1 MNEREGK
8 RMSGREED
16 MGHMPEVRVAD
27 VLINEIGRRLAA
39 FDPERGGALI
49 GFDGVAHILVEDDFG
64 AYGATFWDISREVSD
79 AVGQVEAN
87 GYGRFIGTVHTHPSG
102 VCDPSEQDRIT
113 MAQALELNPHIE
125 QLMICVVTKGNPRAT
140 DVAIPGGHR
149 MSVHVIRRVEGEPEC
164 LRARPVVVPIARVL
178 EDAGMPVPGAV
189 TVTDVRAERFDGLV
203 PVLVVDGAEKIVVA
217 VPETDDAWLM
227 GSDILDVPPI
237 LMSLHDGRVTAV
249 PVTWGREEVAS
260 RMRKMNEERRR
271 VAKPGPESGQEG
283 TPLDRVVEL
292 VGSMGERRVLVA
304 GCGSVG
310 SRIAEDLA
318 RSGVRHFVL
327 VDPDEVS
334 LPNMAR
340 SVYARADVGR
350 AKVAVLAERLRGIA
364 PETEVST
371 TRRFL
376 CEITPEDILD
386 GVDLV
391 VLATDDMTEQAAL
404 AKVAYEKRIVQ
415 VAAAMYR
422 KAAAGEVMIAVPE
435 ARTPCWA
442 CAVGTSAL
450 STSERPDTN
459 YGVDGRLVAESGL
472 GASINLVT
480 SVASLLAIGLLAGPG
495 SPAGAGLGRM
505 LAESRVLGLI
515 STTPDWGFFP
525 DVFHDMAHQFQ
536 PQSVWPKVESV
547 KGCPVCSKEE
557 VEDVLEGEVMTVEEL
572 LRTVEEEVGAAS

>member
-1 MNEREGK
+1 
-8 RMSGREED
+8 MSGREED
-16 MGHMPEVRVAD
+16 MGHTPEVRVTD

-39 FDPERGGALI
+39 FEPERGGALI

-376 CEITPEDILD
+376 REITPEDILD

-404 AKVAYEKRIVQ
+404 AKAAYEKRIVQ

>member
-1 MNEREGK
+1 
-8 RMSGREED
+8 MSGREED
-16 MGHMPEVRVAD
+16 MGHTPEVRVTD

-39 FDPERGGALI
+39 FEPERGGALI

-376 CEITPEDILD
+376 REITPEDILD

-404 AKVAYEKRIVQ
+404 AKAAYEKRIVQ

-495 SPAGAGLGRM
+495 SPACAGLGRM

>member
-1 MNEREGK
+1 
-8 RMSGREED
+8 MSGREED

-376 CEITPEDILD
+376 REITPEDILD

-547 KGCPVCSKEE
+547 KGCPICSKEE

>member
-1 MNEREGK
+1 
-8 RMSGREED
+8 MSGRAED
-16 MGHMPEVRVAD
+16 MGHTPEVRVTD

-39 FDPERGGALI
+39 FEPERGGALI

-376 CEITPEDILD
+376 REITPEDILD

-404 AKVAYEKRIVQ
+404 AKAAYEKRIVQ

>member
-1 MNEREGK
+1 
-8 RMSGREED
+8 MSGREED

-318 RSGVRHFVL
+318 RSGVRQFVL

-376 CEITPEDILD
+376 REITPEDILD

-404 AKVAYEKRIVQ
+404 AKAAYEKRIVQ

>member
-1 MNEREGK
+1 
-8 RMSGREED
+8 MSGREED
-16 MGHMPEVRVAD
+16 MGHMPEVRVTD
-27 VLINEIGRRLAA
+27 VLINEIGHRLAA
-39 FDPERGGALI
+39 FEPERGGALI

-376 CEITPEDILD
+376 REITPEDILD

-404 AKVAYEKRIVQ
+404 AKAAYEKRIVQ

>member
-1 MNEREGK
+1 
-8 RMSGREED
+8 MSGREED
-16 MGHMPEVRVAD
+16 MGHMPEVRVTD

-39 FDPERGGALI
+39 FEPERGGALI

-376 CEITPEDILD
+376 REITPEDILD

-404 AKVAYEKRIVQ
+404 AKAAYEKRIVQ

-525 DVFHDMAHQFQ
+525 DVFHDLAHQFQ

-572 LRTVEEEVGAAS
+572 LRTVEEEFGAAS

>member
-1 MNEREGK
+1 
-8 RMSGREED
+8 MSGREED

-376 CEITPEDILD
+376 REITPEDILD

-525 DVFHDMAHQFQ
+525 DLFHDMAHQFQ

>member
-1 MNEREGK
+1 
-8 RMSGREED
+8 
-16 MGHMPEVRVAD
+16 
-27 VLINEIGRRLAA
+27 
-39 FDPERGGALI
+39 
-49 GFDGVAHILVEDDFG
+49 
-64 AYGATFWDISREVSD
+64 
-79 AVGQVEAN
+79 
-87 GYGRFIGTVHTHPSG
+87 
-102 VCDPSEQDRIT
+102 
-113 MAQALELNPHIE
+113 
-125 QLMICVVTKGNPRAT
+125 
-140 DVAIPGGHR
+140 
-149 MSVHVIRRVEGEPEC
+149 
-164 LRARPVVVPIARVL
+164 
-178 EDAGMPVPGAV
+178 
-189 TVTDVRAERFDGLV
+189 
-203 PVLVVDGAEKIVVA
+203 
-217 VPETDDAWLM
+217 
-227 GSDILDVPPI
+227 
-237 LMSLHDGRVTAV
+237 
-249 PVTWGREEVAS
+249 
-260 RMRKMNEERRR
+260 
-271 VAKPGPESGQEG
+271 
-283 TPLDRVVEL
+283 
-292 VGSMGERRVLVA
+292 MGERRVLVA

-350 AKVAVLAERLRGIA
+350 AKVAVLAECLRGIA

-376 CEITPEDILD
+376 REITPEDILD
-386 GVDLV
+386 GIDLV

-547 KGCPVCSKEE
+547 KGCPICSKEE

>member
-1 MNEREGK
+1 
-8 RMSGREED
+8 MSGREED

-318 RSGVRHFVL
+318 RSGVRQFVL

-376 CEITPEDILD
+376 REITPEDILD

-391 VLATDDMTEQAAL
+391 VLATDDMTEQATL
-404 AKVAYEKRIVQ
+404 AKAAYEKRIVQ

>member
-1 MNEREGK
+1 
-8 RMSGREED
+8 MSGREED
-16 MGHMPEVRVAD
+16 MGHMPEVRVTD

-376 CEITPEDILD
+376 REITPEDILD

-404 AKVAYEKRIVQ
+404 AKAAYEKRIVQ

>member
-1 MNEREGK
+1 
-8 RMSGREED
+8 MSGREED

-376 CEITPEDILD
+376 REITPEDILD
-386 GVDLV
+386 GIDLV

-547 KGCPVCSKEE
+547 KGCPICSKEE

>member
-1 MNEREGK
+1 
-8 RMSGREED
+8 MSGREED
-16 MGHMPEVRVAD
+16 MGHMPEVRVTD

-39 FDPERGGALI
+39 FEPERGGALI

-318 RSGVRHFVL
+318 RSGVRQFVL

-376 CEITPEDILD
+376 REITPEDILD

-404 AKVAYEKRIVQ
+404 AKAAYEKRIVQ

>member
-1 MNEREGK
+1 
-8 RMSGREED
+8 MSGREED
-16 MGHMPEVRVAD
+16 MGHMPEVRVTD

-39 FDPERGGALI
+39 FEPERGGALI

-249 PVTWGREEVAS
+249 PVTWGREEIAS

-376 CEITPEDILD
+376 REITPEDILD

-391 VLATDDMTEQAAL
+391 VLATDDMTEQATL
-404 AKVAYEKRIVQ
+404 AKAAYEKRIVQ

>member
-1 MNEREGK
+1 
-8 RMSGREED
+8 MSGREED

-39 FDPERGGALI
+39 FEPERGGALI

-79 AVGQVEAN
+79 AVGQVEEN

-149 MSVHVIRRVEGEPEC
+149 MSVHVIRRVEGEPEY

-292 VGSMGERRVLVA
+292 IGSMGERRVLVA

-376 CEITPEDILD
+376 REITPEDILD

-404 AKVAYEKRIVQ
+404 AKAAYEKKIVQ

-480 SVASLLAIGLLAGPG
+480 SVASLLAIGLLADPG

-557 VEDVLEGEVMTVEEL
+557 AEDILEGEVMTVKEL
-572 LRTVEEEVGAAS
+572 LGTVEEEVGAAS

>member
-1 MNEREGK
+1 
-8 RMSGREED
+8 MSGREED

-164 LRARPVVVPIARVL
+164 LRARPVIVPIARVL

-376 CEITPEDILD
+376 REITPEDILD
-386 GVDLV
+386 GIDLV

-547 KGCPVCSKEE
+547 KGCPICSKEE

>member
-1 MNEREGK
+1 
-8 RMSGREED
+8 MSGREED
-16 MGHMPEVRVAD
+16 MGHTPEVRVTD

-39 FDPERGGALI
+39 FEPERGGALI

-283 TPLDRVVEL
+283 APLDRVVEL

-376 CEITPEDILD
+376 REITPEDILD

-404 AKVAYEKRIVQ
+404 AKAAYEKRIVQ

-572 LRTVEEEVGAAS
+572 LGTVEEEVGAAS

>member
-1 MNEREGK
+1 
-8 RMSGREED
+8 MSGREED
-16 MGHMPEVRVAD
+16 MGHMPEVRVTD

-39 FDPERGGALI
+39 FEPERGGALI

-227 GSDILDVPPI
+227 GSDVLDVPPI

-249 PVTWGREEVAS
+249 PVTWGREEIAS

-283 TPLDRVVEL
+283 TPLDRVVEF

-364 PETEVST
+364 PETDVST

-376 CEITPEDILD
+376 REITPEDILD

-404 AKVAYEKRIVQ
+404 AKAAYEKRIVQ

>member
-1 MNEREGK
+1 M
-8 RMSGREED
+8 
-16 MGHMPEVRVAD
+16 
-27 VLINEIGRRLAA
+27 
-39 FDPERGGALI
+39 
-49 GFDGVAHILVEDDFG
+49 
-64 AYGATFWDISREVSD
+64 
-79 AVGQVEAN
+79 
-87 GYGRFIGTVHTHPSG
+87 
-102 VCDPSEQDRIT
+102 
-113 MAQALELNPHIE
+113 
-125 QLMICVVTKGNPRAT
+125 
-140 DVAIPGGHR
+140 
-149 MSVHVIRRVEGEPEC
+149 
-164 LRARPVVVPIARVL
+164 
-178 EDAGMPVPGAV
+178 
-189 TVTDVRAERFDGLV
+189 
-203 PVLVVDGAEKIVVA
+203 
-217 VPETDDAWLM
+217 
-227 GSDILDVPPI
+227 
-237 LMSLHDGRVTAV
+237 
-249 PVTWGREEVAS
+249 
-260 RMRKMNEERRR
+260 
-271 VAKPGPESGQEG
+271 
-283 TPLDRVVEL
+283 VEL

-350 AKVAVLAERLRGIA
+350 AKVAVLAECLRGIA

-376 CEITPEDILD
+376 REITPEDILD
-386 GVDLV
+386 GIDLV

-547 KGCPVCSKEE
+547 KGCPICSKEE

>member
-1 MNEREGK
+1 
-8 RMSGREED
+8 MSGREED
-16 MGHMPEVRVAD
+16 MGHMPEVRVTD

-39 FDPERGGALI
+39 FEPERGGALI

-376 CEITPEDILD
+376 REITPEDILD

-404 AKVAYEKRIVQ
+404 AKAAYEKRIVQ

>member
-1 MNEREGK
+1 
-8 RMSGREED
+8 MSGREED
-16 MGHMPEVRVAD
+16 MGHMPEVRVTD

-39 FDPERGGALI
+39 FEPERGGALI

-376 CEITPEDILD
+376 REITPEDILD

-391 VLATDDMTEQAAL
+391 VLATDDMTEQATL
-404 AKVAYEKRIVQ
+404 AKAAYEKRIVQ

>member
-1 MNEREGK
+1 
-8 RMSGREED
+8 MSGREED

-164 LRARPVVVPIARVL
+164 LRARPVIVPIARVL

-376 CEITPEDILD
+376 REITPEDILD

>member
-1 MNEREGK
+1 M
-8 RMSGREED
+8 
-16 MGHMPEVRVAD
+16 
-27 VLINEIGRRLAA
+27 
-39 FDPERGGALI
+39 
-49 GFDGVAHILVEDDFG
+49 
-64 AYGATFWDISREVSD
+64 
-79 AVGQVEAN
+79 
-87 GYGRFIGTVHTHPSG
+87 
-102 VCDPSEQDRIT
+102 
-113 MAQALELNPHIE
+113 
-125 QLMICVVTKGNPRAT
+125 
-140 DVAIPGGHR
+140 
-149 MSVHVIRRVEGEPEC
+149 
-164 LRARPVVVPIARVL
+164 
-178 EDAGMPVPGAV
+178 
-189 TVTDVRAERFDGLV
+189 
-203 PVLVVDGAEKIVVA
+203 
-217 VPETDDAWLM
+217 
-227 GSDILDVPPI
+227 
-237 LMSLHDGRVTAV
+237 
-249 PVTWGREEVAS
+249 
-260 RMRKMNEERRR
+260 
-271 VAKPGPESGQEG
+271 
-283 TPLDRVVEL
+283 VEL

-376 CEITPEDILD
+376 REITPEDILD

-391 VLATDDMTEQAAL
+391 VLATDDMTEQATL

>member
-1 MNEREGK
+1 
-8 RMSGREED
+8 
-16 MGHMPEVRVAD
+16 
-27 VLINEIGRRLAA
+27 
-39 FDPERGGALI
+39 
-49 GFDGVAHILVEDDFG
+49 
-64 AYGATFWDISREVSD
+64 
-79 AVGQVEAN
+79 
-87 GYGRFIGTVHTHPSG
+87 
-102 VCDPSEQDRIT
+102 
-113 MAQALELNPHIE
+113 
-125 QLMICVVTKGNPRAT
+125 
-140 DVAIPGGHR
+140 
-149 MSVHVIRRVEGEPEC
+149 
-164 LRARPVVVPIARVL
+164 
-178 EDAGMPVPGAV
+178 
-189 TVTDVRAERFDGLV
+189 
-203 PVLVVDGAEKIVVA
+203 
-217 VPETDDAWLM
+217 
-227 GSDILDVPPI
+227 
-237 LMSLHDGRVTAV
+237 
-249 PVTWGREEVAS
+249 
-260 RMRKMNEERRR
+260 
-271 VAKPGPESGQEG
+271 
-283 TPLDRVVEL
+283 
-292 VGSMGERRVLVA
+292 MGERRVLVA

-376 CEITPEDILD
+376 REITPEDILD

-404 AKVAYEKRIVQ
+404 AKAAYEKRIVQ

-515 STTPDWGFFP
+515 DLHHPGLGFLPGRVPRHGPPVPAAERLAEGGVGEGMSRLFQGGGGGRPGGRGHDRRGASQNRRGGGRCRQLNSRRKDVRRFTVSSAEDRRTSSPAWITPTRNRSVHPARG
-525 DVFHDMAHQFQ
+525 DVQ
-536 PQSVWPKVESV
+536 E
-547 KGCPVCSKEE
+547 
-557 VEDVLEGEVMTVEEL
+557 
-572 LRTVEEEVGAAS
+572 

>member
-1 MNEREGK
+1 
-8 RMSGREED
+8 MSGREED

-164 LRARPVVVPIARVL
+164 LRARPVIVPIARVL

-376 CEITPEDILD
+376 REITPEDILD
-386 GVDLV
+386 GIDLV

-505 LAESRVLGLI
+505 LA
-515 STTPDWGFFP
+515 
-525 DVFHDMAHQFQ
+525 
-536 PQSVWPKVESV
+536 
-547 KGCPVCSKEE
+547 
-557 VEDVLEGEVMTVEEL
+557 
-572 LRTVEEEVGAAS
+572 

>member
-1 MNEREGK
+1 
-8 RMSGREED
+8 MSGREED

-164 LRARPVVVPIARVL
+164 LRARPVIVPIARVL

-249 PVTWGREEVAS
+249 SVTWGREEVAS

-376 CEITPEDILD
+376 REITPEDILD
-386 GVDLV
+386 GIDLV

-547 KGCPVCSKEE
+547 KGCPICSKEE

>member
-1 MNEREGK
+1 
-8 RMSGREED
+8 MSGREED

-39 FDPERGGALI
+39 FEPERGGALI

-164 LRARPVVVPIARVL
+164 LRARPVIVPIARVL

-376 CEITPEDILD
+376 REITPEDILD

-547 KGCPVCSKEE
+547 KGCPICSKEE

>member
-318 RSGVRHFVL
+318 RSGVRQFVL

-376 CEITPEDILD
+376 REITPEDILD

-404 AKVAYEKRIVQ
+404 AKAAYEKRIVQ

>member
-1 MNEREGK
+1 
-8 RMSGREED
+8 
-16 MGHMPEVRVAD
+16 
-27 VLINEIGRRLAA
+27 
-39 FDPERGGALI
+39 
-49 GFDGVAHILVEDDFG
+49 
-64 AYGATFWDISREVSD
+64 
-79 AVGQVEAN
+79 
-87 GYGRFIGTVHTHPSG
+87 
-102 VCDPSEQDRIT
+102 

-376 CEITPEDILD
+376 REITPEDILD

-404 AKVAYEKRIVQ
+404 AKAAYEKRIVQ

>member
-1 MNEREGK
+1 M
-8 RMSGREED
+8 
-16 MGHMPEVRVAD
+16 
-27 VLINEIGRRLAA
+27 
-39 FDPERGGALI
+39 
-49 GFDGVAHILVEDDFG
+49 
-64 AYGATFWDISREVSD
+64 
-79 AVGQVEAN
+79 
-87 GYGRFIGTVHTHPSG
+87 
-102 VCDPSEQDRIT
+102 
-113 MAQALELNPHIE
+113 
-125 QLMICVVTKGNPRAT
+125 
-140 DVAIPGGHR
+140 
-149 MSVHVIRRVEGEPEC
+149 
-164 LRARPVVVPIARVL
+164 
-178 EDAGMPVPGAV
+178 
-189 TVTDVRAERFDGLV
+189 
-203 PVLVVDGAEKIVVA
+203 
-217 VPETDDAWLM
+217 
-227 GSDILDVPPI
+227 
-237 LMSLHDGRVTAV
+237 
-249 PVTWGREEVAS
+249 
-260 RMRKMNEERRR
+260 
-271 VAKPGPESGQEG
+271 
-283 TPLDRVVEL
+283 VEL

-350 AKVAVLAERLRGIA
+350 AKVAVLAERLWGIA

-376 CEITPEDILD
+376 REITPEDILD

-404 AKVAYEKRIVQ
+404 AKAAYEKRIVQ

-442 CAVGTSAL
+442 CGVGTSAL